1 MQKTRSARAIA
12 IAKTQDNAKLIRV
25 RFLAMAIGATVAL
38 LSVPSTSDVVS
49 PQPCCGKECV
59 NE

>member
-12 IAKTQDNAKLIRV
+12 IANTEDNAKLIRV

-38 LSVPSTSDVVS
+38 LSVPFYF
-49 PQPCCGKECV
+49 
-59 NE
+59 